1 MPKLSDRIK
10 ELRKSDDM
18 TQEQFGQ
25 RFGVVKSTVSL
36 YESGKSTPND
46 ELQKKICEY
55 FNISLD
61 YLHGRTNIKEP
72 YSNESASPGSQ
83 KKENDKGFFFFFFFD
98 EDHRLQN
105 VFAKRIKTAID
116 DMGMTQEEF
125 KEGISFGSEK
135 AASFL
140 EGTGEPTADDLI
152 ELSRFLNT
160 SIDYLLGEVPKL
172 NNLEKKLLNTFA
184 KLNEDNQDIIIGK
197 SKELLKEQS
206 HKKSVAA
213 DEPLKRTGTDN
224 LGKIIPFEWYRR
236 EKEDKLSTEY
246 SPYSILAEANR
257 LISESIKRG
266 DFQPDYEKQIVS
278 LLNAAESYPNMST
291 YQLSLAH
298 KDLADLYNS
307 LEITGSALEHY
318 EIALRMNPRI
328 AVKKKLKQLKSL
340 PAESLIYSLNTN
352 TASEPDYSNIQTQ
365 KVELDTEFIERRRKQ
380 DKEQAAYWG
389 MSVEEYISKRAESLK
404 KLQAEAEK
412 ADKIYDP
419 EWEKEVEERLSK
431 LDELSRKEFYQIR
444 TTRKNKSSTL
454 SLKDL
459 DRLTLEAMERSFHYH
474 TKSKGNL
481 S

>member
-224 LGKIIPFEWYRR
+224 LGK
-236 EKEDKLSTEY
+236 
-246 SPYSILAEANR
+246 
-257 LISESIKRG
+257 
-266 DFQPDYEKQIVS
+266 
-278 LLNAAESYPNMST
+278 
-291 YQLSLAH
+291 
-298 KDLADLYNS
+298 
-307 LEITGSALEHY
+307 
-318 EIALRMNPRI
+318 
-328 AVKKKLKQLKSL
+328 
-340 PAESLIYSLNTN
+340 
-352 TASEPDYSNIQTQ
+352 
-365 KVELDTEFIERRRKQ
+365 
-380 DKEQAAYWG
+380 
-389 MSVEEYISKRAESLK
+389 
-404 KLQAEAEK
+404 
-412 ADKIYDP
+412 
-419 EWEKEVEERLSK
+419 
-431 LDELSRKEFYQIR
+431 
-444 TTRKNKSSTL
+444 
-454 SLKDL
+454 
-459 DRLTLEAMERSFHYH
+459 
-474 TKSKGNL
+474 
-481 S
+481 